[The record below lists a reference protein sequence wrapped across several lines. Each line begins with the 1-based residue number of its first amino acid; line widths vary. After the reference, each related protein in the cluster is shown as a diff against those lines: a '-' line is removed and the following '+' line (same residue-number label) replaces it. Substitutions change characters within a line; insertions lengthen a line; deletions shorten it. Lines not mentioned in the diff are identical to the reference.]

1 MTLRLVFMGTPD
13 FAVLTLRALLDA
25 GHEVVAVYTQPPR
38 AAGRGM
44 NARKSPVQAAAEAA
58 CLPVLHPDSLKSEDQ
73 AARFSGFAADAAI
86 VVAYGLLLPKPILA
100 APKHGCFNLHA
111 SLLPRWRG
119 AAPIQR
125 AIMAGDSE
133 TGIAVMRMNEGLDT
147 GDICLE
153 QRVPLSGETTGGAL
167 HDQLATL
174 GAGLMA
180 DAMHALEAGTLR
192 CKRQAEV
199 GVTYADKISASDTR
213 IDWSCPAVAVHAQ
226 IRALSPHPG
235 AWFETEIN
243 GKRERI
249 KVLGASLAEVSG
261 TPGTLLDDKLTVA
274 CGDGAVRL
282 TQVQRA
288 GKRPV
293 PAEEFLRGAKLGVG
307 QELG

>member
-86 VVAYGLLLPKPILA
+86 VVAYGLLLPKPIFA
-100 APKHGCFNLHA
+100 AP
-111 SLLPRWRG
+111 R
-119 AAPIQR
+119 QR

-167 HDQLATL
+167 HDQLTTL

-199 GVTYADKISASDTR
+199 GATYADKISASDTR

>member
-1 MTLRLVFMGTPD
+1 MTLRLIFMGTPD
-13 FAVLTLRALLDA
+13 FAVPTLRALLDA
-25 GHEVVAVYTQPPR
+25 GHEIAAVYTQPPR

-44 NARKSPVQAAAEAA
+44 NTRKSPVQTAAEAGG
-58 CLPVLHPDSLKSEDQ
+58 LTTLHPESLRSGGE
-73 AARFSGFAADAAI
+73 AERFAHFGADAAI

-147 GDICLE
+147 GDVCME
-153 QRVPLSGETTGGAL
+153 RRVPLSAETTAGAL
-167 HDQLATL
+167 HDQFATL
-174 GAGLMA
+174 GAALMA
-180 DAMHALEAGTLR
+180 DALQALEAGTLQ
-192 CKRQAEV
+192 CKAQAD
-199 GVTYADKISASDTR
+199 GATYAEKITAADTR
-213 IDWSCPAVAVHAQ
+213 IDWSRPAVVVHAQ

-235 AWFETEIN
+235 AWFEAAIN
-243 GKRERI
+243 GKSERI
-249 KVLGASLAEVSG
+249 KVLRASLAEVSG
-261 TPGTLLDDKLTVA
+261 TPGTLLDDSLTVA

-288 GKRPV
+288 GKKPV
-293 PAEEFLRGAKLGVG
+293 PAEEFLRGAKLGIG

>member
-1 MTLRLVFMGTPD
+1 MMRLIFMGTPD
-13 FAVLTLRALLDA
+13 FAVPPLRALLDA
-25 GHEVVAVYTQPPR
+25 GHEIASVYTQPPR

-44 NARKSPVQAAAEAA
+44 NARKSPAQAAAEEAG
-58 CLPVLHPDSLKSEDQ
+58 LVVLHPESLRSE
-73 AARFSGFAADAAI
+73 AEAERFASFRADAAI
-86 VVAYGLLLPKPILA
+86 VVAYGLLLPKPVLA
-100 APKHGCFNLHA
+100 ASKHGCFNLHA

-119 AAPIQR
+119 AAPMQR

-147 GDICLE
+147 GDICMERRL
-153 QRVPLSGETTGGAL
+153 PLTAETTAGAL
-167 HDQLATL
+167 HDQLARL
-174 GAGLMA
+174 GAGLMVEA
-180 DAMHALEAGTLR
+180 LQALEAGTLH
-192 CKRQAEV
+192 CKPQAEA
-199 GVTYADKISASDTR
+199 GATYADKITTSDTR
-213 IDWSCPAVAVHAQ
+213 IDWSRPAVTVHAQ

-235 AWFETEIN
+235 AWFEAAIN

-261 TPGTLLDDKLTVA
+261 TPGTLLDDKLSVA

-282 TQVQRA
+282 THVQRA